1 MIKKR
6 IFIGIGGGTASGKS
20 AIAKYLLN
28 YFGNDKCAIIKVDS
42 YYHDLKHMTMEE
54 REKQNFDSPNA
65 IDFIT
70 LTKDIKSLDNGFN
83 VKVPIYD
90 YKTHTRTDRFE
101 KIEKQKI
108 IIIEGLFSLYNE
120 YVKSL
125 LDIKVFVDTLESI
138 RLKRRMNRDLDER
151 NRTRESILR
160 QFNKMV
166 SPMHNKFVEPTRL
179 CANLII
185 KTGVKNT
192 VAINELISKIKYV
205 QNNLNL

>member
-28 YFGNDKCAIIKVDS
+28 YFGNDECAIIKVDS

-70 LTKDIKSLDNGFN
+70 LTKDIKSLDNGLN

-90 YKTHTRTDRFE
+90 YKTHTRTDRF
-101 KIEKQKI
+101 KIIEKQKI

-125 LDIKVFVDTLESI
+125 LDIKVFVDTPESI
-138 RLKRRMNRDLDER
+138 RLKRRMKRDLEER

-160 QFNKMV
+160 QFTKMV
-166 SPMHNKFVEPTRL
+166 APMHNEFVEPTRL

-192 VAINELISKIKYV
+192 VAINELISKIKNV